1 LLRKTFHI
9 SDLGYEGIIN
19 CPLVSQIGK
28 EKGKESEN
36 FGSTRCD
43 RGSNQ
48 HTLRICS
55 LRNSRGAKRR
65 CDWICPDIDR
75 NLSDSDSWGSSQ
87 QPCLDHKVTQAPEGS
102 KCHAVNTNPDRGKY
116 GTKKSFSAGE
126 EGSEGTFQSQQESK
140 AEERSQDPAFE
151 QEEGIVSLQRRSW
164 CASCVDLLV
173 IQLTPRGGDSHG
185 TCSCTRPRR
194 RGRLGSYHH
203 H

>member
-19 CPLVSQIGK
+19 YPLVSQIGK

-87 QPCLDHKVTQAPEGS
+87 QPCLDHKVTQAPA
-102 KCHAVNTNPDRGKY
+102 KAVNVMQLIQTRIGGNMAQRSHSRPEKKVVKGRFNPNRNRKPRNGHK
-116 GTKKSFSAGE
+116 TQLSSKKKG
-126 EGSEGTFQSQQESK
+126 
-140 AEERSQDPAFE
+140 
-151 QEEGIVSLQRRSW
+151 
-164 CASCVDLLV
+164 
-173 IQLTPRGGDSHG
+173 
-185 TCSCTRPRR
+185 
-194 RGRLGSYHH
+194 
-203 H
+203 